1 MQYPVELTQISAE
14 KAIYVPA
21 YDAVKAIHT
30 DLLAV
35 DPATPFPYWAKVWP
49 SAIALVKVLQK
60 HPSLIRDKKVLELGA
75 GIGLPSLMMAS
86 EAKTI
91 QVSDYDLEAVEL
103 LRKNIAHLQLQN
115 VKALQ
120 IDWNDLPENI
130 NPEVIIL
137 SDVNYDPTQF
147 ETLIKL
153 IEKFIHQGC
162 AIILSTPQRIM
173 ASPFVLALSEFIITD
188 YLEMVDENGVTK
200 EISILVLSK
209 NRIIRKDGKYER

>member
-21 YDAVKAIHT
+21 YDAVKAIYT

-49 SAIALVKVLQK
+49 AAIALHNALQT
-60 HPSLIRDKKVLELGA
+60 HPILIRDKTVLELGA
-75 GIGLPSLMMAS
+75 GIGLPSLLMAS

-91 QVSDYDLEAVEL
+91 QVSDYDSEAVEL

-115 VKALQ
+115 VQAMQL
-120 IDWNDLPENI
+120 DWNTIPEHI
-130 NPEVIIL
+130 TAEVVIL

-147 ETLIKL
+147 ETLTKL

-173 ASPFVLALSEFIITD
+173 ASPFVLALSEFIIAD

-209 NRIIRKDGKYER
+209 NSSYGKK

>member
-1 MQYPVELTQISAE
+1 MQYPVQLTQIGAE
-14 KAIYVPA
+14 KAIYIPA
-21 YDAVKAIHT
+21 YEAVKTIYA
-30 DLLAV
+30 DLLAL

-49 SAIALVKVLQK
+49 SAIALHNVLKK
-60 HPSLIRDKKVLELGA
+60 HSSLIKDKTVLELGA

-115 VKALQ
+115 VQALQ

-147 ETLIKL
+147 ETLTKL
-153 IEKFIHQGC
+153 IEKFIYQGC

-173 ASPFVLALSEFIITD
+173 ASPFVLALSEFIIAD

-209 NRIIRKDGKYER
+209 NSSYGKK

>member
-1 MQYPVELTQISAE
+1 MQYPVQLTQISAK
-14 KAIYVPA
+14 KAIYIPV
-21 YDAVKAIHT
+21 YESVKAIYT

-49 SAIALVKVLQK
+49 SAIALHNVLQT
-60 HPSLIRDKKVLELGA
+60 HPILIRDKTVLELGA
-75 GIGLPSLMMAS
+75 GIGLPSLIMAS

-115 VKALQ
+115 VQALQ

-137 SDVNYDPTQF
+137 SDVNYDPIQF
-147 ETLIKL
+147 ETLTKL
-153 IEKFIHQGC
+153 IENFIHQGC

-173 ASPFVLALSEFIITD
+173 ASPFVLTLSEFIIAD

-209 NRIIRKDGKYER
+209 NSSYGKK

>member
-14 KAIYVPA
+14 KAIYVPV
-21 YDAVKAIHT
+21 YDAVKAIYT
-30 DLLAV
+30 DLLAL
-35 DPATPFPYWAKVWP
+35 DHATPFPYWTKVWP
-49 SAIALVKVLQK
+49 SAIALHNVLQK
-60 HPSLIRDKKVLELGA
+60 HPSLIRDKSVLELGA

-120 IDWNDLPENI
+120 IDWNEMPENI

-147 ETLIKL
+147 ETLKKL

-162 AIILSTPQRIM
+162 TIILSTPQRIM
-173 ASPFVLALSEFIITD
+173 ASPFVLALSEFIIAD
-188 YLEMVDENGVTK
+188 YLEMVDENGVAK

-209 NRIIRKDGKYER
+209 NSSYGKK

>member
-1 MQYPVELTQISAE
+1 MQYPVQLTQISAK
-14 KAIYVPA
+14 KAIYIPV
-21 YDAVKAIHT
+21 YESVKAIYT

-49 SAIALVKVLQK
+49 SAIALHNVLQT
-60 HPSLIRDKKVLELGA
+60 HPILIRDKTVLELGA
-75 GIGLPSLMMAS
+75 GIGLPSLIMAS

-91 QVSDYDLEAVEL
+91 QVSDYDSEAVEL
-103 LRKNIAHLQLQN
+103 LRKNIAYLQLQN
-115 VKALQ
+115 VQALQ

-137 SDVNYDPTQF
+137 SDVNYDPIQF
-147 ETLIKL
+147 ETLTKL
-153 IEKFIHQGC
+153 IENFIHQGC

-173 ASPFVLALSEFIITD
+173 ASPFVLALSEFIIAD

-209 NRIIRKDGKYER
+209 NSSYGKK